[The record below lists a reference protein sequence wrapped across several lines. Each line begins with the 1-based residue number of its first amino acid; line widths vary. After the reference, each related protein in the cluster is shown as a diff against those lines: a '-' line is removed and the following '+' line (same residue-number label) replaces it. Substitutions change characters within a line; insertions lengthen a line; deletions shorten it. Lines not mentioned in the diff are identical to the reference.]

1 MKTHSKGILAI
12 ILFFALSLTISAHAQ
27 TTKDV
32 AIMLKTSG
40 DVRVKKVVTKKWY
53 YGKRGVRLDSGDII
67 KTADNSLAAIMFTD
81 DKSLIKVRDKSLVAI
96 RGKREKKSITK
107 RVLCSLGKFWVKVS
121 KQRAKFV
128 VETPSGIAAVKGTEF
143 YGVVG
148 EDGSTTII
156 AVEGIVE
163 LFNELGKILV
173 KAGESGKLTKNG
185 VPIKYD
191 TPDDQKP
198 DWGKGDGNDEELRL
212 EFKDDDGNR
221 KTLRI
226 KYKKKS

>member
-1 MKTHSKGILAI
+1 MKTYSKEFLLTILFWAI
-12 ILFFALSLTISAHAQ
+12 IFNIPAQ
-27 TTKDV
+27 AQITKDV
-32 AIMLKTSG
+32 AIVLKTSG
-40 DVRVKKVVTKKWY
+40 DVRVKKVITKKWY

-81 DKSLIKVRDKSLVAI
+81 DKSLIKIRDKSMVAI
-96 RGKREKKSITK
+96 RGKREKNSITK
-107 RVLCSLGKFWVKVS
+107 RVLCSLGKFWIKVS

-163 LFNELGKILV
+163 LMNELGKILV
-173 KAGESGKLTKNG
+173 RAGESGKLTKNG
-185 VPIKYD
+185 KPIKYD

-198 DWGKGDGNDEELRL
+198 DWGGGDENDQELKL
-212 EFKDDDGNR
+212 EFKDDDGNS